1 MSEARIVHAA
11 TQLLRERDIRIGIL
25 EAQLEAARSLTTS
38 LEEEAHACPN
48 QAHHRGWWTN
58 PSEDL

>member
-1 MSEARIVHAA
+1 MSEATIVTHAIA
-11 TQLLRERDIRIGIL
+11 LLKERDIRIGIL

-48 QAHHRGWWTN
+48 QAHHRGWWTD
-58 PSEDL
+58 PSEGL